1 METIEEF
8 VEVDGLYFLFL
19 FLGIHL
25 LKLYWAG
32 KKKEGYLRGN
42 RRREEERER
51 EEEERAWVAGEE

>member
-32 KKKEGYLRGN
+32 KKEGYLMGN

-51 EEEERAWVAGEE
+51 EEEEWFWVVWEE